1 MQQDVHRRSKVIL
14 IGDGGTGKT
23 SFVTRF
29 IEGNF
34 RREYIAT
41 VGAVTHP
48 VILTTTMGERIQVTL
63 WDTAGQEMNA
73 GLAEAYYIE
82 TDIAVIFFDLTS
94 RITLRNVNTWHRRAL
109 STCPNVPVI
118 VVGNKADVKDR
129 KVRAPAIKKD
139 IPRGC
144 EYFEIS
150 AKTHYN
156 FEKVL
161 HRIVRI
167 ITGRPDVTLVPNIA
181 IEPAQL
187 EMTQEAHMLSEM
199 VTSELLHAKEVDL
212 PDEFDREE

>member
-1 MQQDVHRRSKVIL
+1 MQYNITRRNKVIL

-41 VGAVTHP
+41 MGAVTHP
-48 VILTTTMGERIQVTL
+48 VVVSTTNGENLQITL

-73 GLAEAYYIE
+73 GLAEAYYID

-94 RITLRNVNTWHRRAL
+94 RVTLRNVNSWHRRVL
-109 STCPNVPVI
+109 STCPDVPII

-139 IPRGC
+139 VPRGC
-144 EYFEIS
+144 DYFEIS

-156 FEKVL
+156 FDKVL
-161 HRIVRI
+161 LRIVRI
-167 ITGRPDVTLVPNIA
+167 ITGRPDVALIPNIA
-181 IEPAQL
+181 IEPAEL
-187 EMTQEAHMLSEM
+187 EMTYEAHAMSEL
-199 VTSELLHAKEVDL
+199 VTSEVLHAKEVDL
-212 PDEFDREE
+212 PDDFEREE